1 MTVAKAEAK
10 VDLSYSK
17 TMKVGEVQSVVVNSY
32 SDGKKVFKSS
42 ADIVAVTPEGKI
54 TAVEPGQANITFT
67 QEASNNY
74 LPATHSLLVSAYGMP
89 VVKNITFSR
98 TGNVLI
104 GSTLAATYDFYSQDT
119 GSNASLLQWYYKSGK
134 GKWLAPLAAKAKK
147 LRWTPDSSYKGYEVR
162 LEITPKGSKQ
172 TVIGIEVFINSVR
185 LNTTSEVKNIRL
197 TGRSF
202 AVKTLKVEYDFVSS
216 GILDD
221 GDSLRISWNY
231 LDDGNQ

>member
-1 MTVAKAEAK
+1 MLWSTATVT
-10 VDLSYSK
+10 V
-17 TMKVGEVQSVVVNSY
+17 
-32 SDGKKVFKSS
+32 KKVFKSS

-89 VVKNITFSR
+89 MVKNITFSR

-134 GKWLAPLAAKAKK
+134 GKWLALWLLKLKNCAGHPIPVIRVMRFAWRSHQKAVN
-147 LRWTPDSSYKGYEVR
+147 RRSS
-162 LEITPKGSKQ
+162 
-172 TVIGIEVFINSVR
+172 
-185 LNTTSEVKNIRL
+185 
-197 TGRSF
+197 
-202 AVKTLKVEYDFVSS
+202 A
-216 GILDD
+216 
-221 GDSLRISWNY
+221 
-231 LDDGNQ
+231 